1 MDNTFAISTQ
11 FVEVSIQE
19 VVLFVYKFD
28 KKIF

>member
-1 MDNTFAISTQ
+1 MDNTFTISTQ

-28 KKIF
+28 KKLF